1 MEGKMDIYFKD
12 QILRIS
18 VEFRD
23 NNEDLA
29 DPTTIDFSYRV
40 DHGAITAYEYGED
53 AEIVRD
59 SLGVYYID
67 VLLDTSGNYS
77 YHFIAGG
84 AIENAIEDTFRVL
97 TALETIPVV
106 ELGEAKDYLQ
116 VPHTDDDG
124 LIQGLLLGIES
135 TIREYLK
142 STIEAT
148 ELTQYFNGDTP
159 YILLPNI
166 PIDVTTE
173 GVAFTVYDD
182 IYDQEITDSD
192 MFRVVPTTGH
202 VYYNNEA
209 QRWPEGIQRYR
220 ITYTGGLAVRDDYNL
235 VLYRIKTAELTWLSD
250 LYYNRKASNTW
261 EKFDDIEERKEL
273 EYMPKRVETF
283 LVGLVDV
290 TNDF

>member
-1 MEGKMDIYFKD
+1 MDIYFKD
-12 QILRIS
+12 QILRITA
-18 VEFRD
+18 EFRD

-29 DPTTIDFSYRV
+29 DPTTIEFSYRV
-40 DHGAITAYEYGED
+40 DHGDITEYKYGEED
-53 AEIVRD
+53 AKIVRD

-67 VLLDTSGNYS
+67 LTLATSGNYA
-77 YHFIAGG
+77 YHFIGGG
-84 AIENAIEDTFRVL
+84 AIENAIEDSFRVL
-97 TALETIPVV
+97 TALDTIPIV
-106 ELGEAKDYLQ
+106 ELAEAKDYLQ
-116 VPHTDDDG
+116 VPNAVTDDDA

-142 STIEAT
+142 STVEAT
-148 ELTQYFNGDTP
+148 EKTQYFNGDVP
-159 YILLPNI
+159 YILLPNT

-182 IYDQEITDSD
+182 IYDYEITDSD
-192 MFRVVPTTGH
+192 MYRVVASTGH

>member
-12 QILRIS
+12 QILRITA
-18 VEFRD
+18 EFRD

-29 DPTTIDFSYRV
+29 DPTTVKFSYRV
-40 DHGAITAYEYGED
+40 DHGDITEYEYGED
-53 AEIVRD
+53 VEVVRD

-67 VLLDTSGNYS
+67 LTLDISGNYA
-77 YHFIAGG
+77 YHFIGGG
-84 AIENAIEDTFRVL
+84 AIENAIEDSFRVL
-97 TALETIPVV
+97 TALDTVPIV
-106 ELGEAKDYLQ
+106 ELAEAKDFLQ
-116 VPHTDDDG
+116 VPHTDDDA

-142 STIEAT
+142 STIEIT
-148 ELTQYFNGDTP
+148 EKIVYLDGDTD
-159 YILLPNI
+159 IMLLANT
-166 PIDVTTE
+166 PIDTSETFE
-173 GVAFTVYDD
+173 VYDD
-182 IYDQEITDSD
+182 IYEVVVDSD
-192 MFRVVPTTGH
+192 RYRVIPTTGQ

-209 QRWPEGIQRYR
+209 QKWPEGKKRYR
-220 ITYTGGLAVRDDYNL
+220 FTYSGGLAARDNYNL

-290 TNDF
+290 SNDF

>member
-12 QILRIS
+12 QILRITA
-18 VEFRD
+18 EFRD
-23 NNEDLA
+23 NAGDLA
-29 DPTTIDFSYRV
+29 DPTTVEFSYRV
-40 DHGAITAYEYGED
+40 DHGTVTEYKYGED
-53 AEIVRD
+53 VEVVRD
-59 SLGVYYID
+59 SLGVFYID
-67 VLLDTSGNYS
+67 ITLSVSGTWA
-77 YHFIAGG
+77 YHFIGGG

-97 TALETIPVV
+97 TALDTTPVL
-106 ELGEAKDYLQ
+106 ELAEAKDYLQ
-116 VPHTDDDG
+116 VTHTDDDAM
-124 LIQGLLLGIES
+124 IQGLLLGLES

-166 PIDVTTE
+166 PIDTGET
-173 GVAFTVYDD
+173 FTVHDD
-182 IYDQEITDSD
+182 IYDEEITDTD
-192 MFRVVPTTGH
+192 MYRVVASTGH

-235 VLYRIKTAELTWLSD
+235 VLYRIKVAELTWLSD

-273 EYMPKRVETF
+273 EIMPKRVEAL

>member
-1 MEGKMDIYFKD
+1 MDIYFKD
-12 QILRIS
+12 QILRITA
-18 VEFRD
+18 EFRD

-29 DPTTIDFSYRV
+29 DPTTIEFSYRV
-40 DHGAITAYEYGED
+40 DQGAITEYKYGED
-53 AEIVRD
+53 VEVVRD
-59 SLGVYYID
+59 SLGVYYVD
-67 VLLDTSGNYS
+67 LTLDTSGNYS
-77 YHFIAGG
+77 YHFIGGG

-97 TALETIPVV
+97 TALDTIPIV

-135 TIREYLK
+135 VIREYLK
-142 STIEAT
+142 STVEAT
-148 ELTQYFNGDTP
+148 EKTQYFNGDVP
-159 YILLPNI
+159 YILLPNT
-166 PIDVTTE
+166 PIDTGE
-173 GVAFTVYDD
+173 DFTVYDD
-182 IYDQEITDSD
+182 IYDVEITDSD
-192 MFRVVPTTGH
+192 MYRVVATTGH

-290 TNDF
+290 SNDF

>member
-1 MEGKMDIYFKD
+1 MDIYFKD
-12 QILRIS
+12 QILRIT

-29 DPTTIDFSYRV
+29 DPTTVEFSYRV
-40 DHGAITAYEYGED
+40 DHGDVTEYKYGED
-53 AEIVRD
+53 VELVRN
-59 SLGVYYID
+59 SLGIFYVD
-67 VLLDTSGNYS
+67 VDLDTAGTWA
-77 YHFIAGG
+77 YHFIGGG
-84 AIENAIEDTFRVL
+84 AIENSIEETFRVL
-97 TALETIPVV
+97 TALDTVPIV
-106 ELGEAKDYLQ
+106 ELGEAKDFLQ
-116 VPHTDDDG
+116 VPNSNTDDDA

-135 TIREYLK
+135 VIREYLK
-142 STIEAT
+142 STVEAT

-159 YILLPNI
+159 YILLPNT

-173 GVAFTVYDD
+173 DVDFTVYDD
-182 IYDQEITDSD
+182 IYEVEIDSD
-192 MFRVVPTTGH
+192 MYRVVASTGH

-209 QRWPEGIQRYR
+209 QRWPDGIQRYR

-261 EKFDDIEERKEL
+261 EKFDDIEERKNL

>member
-1 MEGKMDIYFKD
+1 MDIYFKD
-12 QILRIS
+12 QILRIT

-29 DPTTIDFSYRV
+29 DPTTIEFSYRI
-40 DHGAITAYEYGED
+40 DHGDITEYKYGED
-53 AEIVRD
+53 VEVVKD
-59 SLGVYYID
+59 SLGVYYVD
-67 VLLDTSGNYS
+67 LDLAISGTYA
-77 YHFIAGG
+77 YHFIGGG
-84 AIENAIEDTFRVL
+84 AIENAIEDTFRVI
-97 TALETIPVV
+97 TALDTVPIV
-106 ELGEAKDYLQ
+106 ELAEAKDFLQ
-116 VPHTDDDG
+116 VPSSDTSDDA
-124 LIQGLLLGIES
+124 LIQGLLLGIEA

-159 YILLPNI
+159 YILLPNT

-173 GVAFTVYDD
+173 DVDFTVYDD
-182 IYDQEITDSD
+182 IYDVEITDTD
-192 MFRVVPTTGH
+192 MYRVVPSTGH

-235 VLYRIKTAELTWLSD
+235 VLYRLKIAELTWLSD
-250 LYYNRKASNTW
+250 LYTYRNPSNTW
-261 EKFDDIEERKEL
+261 EKFDDVEERKEI
-273 EYMPKRVETF
+273 EHMPKRVETF